1 MNKQITSFYLALT
14 IIFLMISTP
23 SSSQDRNSS
32 NKLERPKLV
41 VGIVVDQMRW
51 DYLYRYYDRY
61 NNHGFKRIL
70 NEGFSAENT
79 YIDYVPTVTAIGHST
94 LYTGSVPSIHG
105 IAGNDFIIQKTGQ
118 TVYCA
123 EDKDVLTVGSDSKA
137 GLMSPKNLLASTITD
152 ELKLATNFRS
162 KVIGVSIKDRGSIL
176 PAGHLADAAYWY
188 DGSAGKWITSS
199 WYMNELPAWVTQ
211 FNDQNLI
218 EKYLNQGWNTLYP
231 IETYVQ
237 STPDN
242 NEFEG
247 KFKGTDAPVFPIN
260 TAKLLKENGP
270 GIITST
276 PYGNQFTI
284 EMAKAAIKNEALGQR
299 GITDFLAMSLSSPD
313 YIGHQF
319 GPNSIEV
326 EDNYLRLDKD
336 LGDFLSYLDQTIGIG
351 EYTIFLSADHG
362 AAHNAT
368 FMQDNK
374 MPSGGF
380 GTSKVLTELNE
391 YLASIFKEEK
401 LVLSMMNYQVHFNNV
416 LIKEK
421 GLDLEKIKVAT
432 IDLLSDQPGVAYV
445 LDMEKTETT
454 SIPKILR
461 ERIINGYNHKR
472 SGAIQVI
479 LEPAWYSSS
488 SARPTGTTHGTW
500 NPHDSHIPLL
510 FMGWGINQG
519 KTSRTV
525 HMTDV
530 ASTIAALL
538 KIQEPNGN
546 IGTPVLEALKSES
559 VLKSG
564 YLGK

>member
-1 MNKQITSFYLALT
+1 MNKRTTYFHLAL
-14 IIFLMISTP
+14 IIALFLISIP
-23 SSSQDRNSS
+23 SFSQKNDSRAN
-32 NKLERPKLV
+32 LERPKLV

-61 NNHGFKRIL
+61 SDGGFKRLL

-79 YIDYVPTVTAIGHST
+79 YIDYVPTYTAIGHST

-105 IAGNDFIIQKTGQ
+105 IAGNEFIIQKTGQ
-118 TVYCA
+118 KVYCA
-123 EDKDVLTVGSDSKA
+123 EDNDVLTIGSESKA

-162 KVIGVSIKDRGSIL
+162 KVIGVAIKDRGSIL
-176 PAGHLADAAYWY
+176 PAGHLADASYWY
-188 DGSAGKWITSS
+188 DGSVGKWITSS
-199 WYMNELPAWVTQ
+199 WYMNELPKWVND
-211 FNDQNLI
+211 FNDRNLI

-231 IETYVQ
+231 IDTYVQ
-237 STPDN
+237 STSDN

-247 KFKGTDAPVFPIN
+247 KFKGTDAPVFPVN
-260 TAKLLKENGP
+260 TVKLLEDNGP

-276 PYGNQFTI
+276 PYGNTFTI
-284 EMAKAAIKNEALGQR
+284 EMAKAAIENEALGQR
-299 GITDFLAMSLSSPD
+299 GITDFLALSLSSPD

-336 LGDFLSYLDQTIGIG
+336 LGEFFRYLDDTIGAG
-351 EYTIFLSADHG
+351 QYTIFLSADHG
-362 AAHNAT
+362 AAHNLT
-368 FMQDNK
+368 FMQDHK
-374 MPSGGF
+374 MPAGPF
-380 GTSKVLTELNE
+380 GLTKILEDLNNYLTSQ
-391 YLASIFKEEK
+391 FEEEE
-401 LVLSMMNYQVHFNNV
+401 LVLSLTNYQVHFNNT
-416 LIKEK
+416 LINEK
-421 GLDLEKIKVAT
+421 GIDIVSLKSASINYLRDLD
-432 IDLLSDQPGVAYV
+432 GVAYV
-445 LDMEKTETT
+445 VDMEKVQ
-454 SIPKILR
+454 SSSVPAIVR
-461 ERIINGYNHKR
+461 ERIINGYNSKR
-472 SGAIQVI
+472 SGSIQII
-479 LEPAWYSSS
+479 LEPAWYGSNTQ
-488 SARPTGTTHGTW
+488 RPTGTTHGTW

-546 IGTPVLEALKSES
+546 IGTPVLEAIKSES
-559 VLKSG
+559 TLVPSIK
-564 YLGK
+564 K

>member
-1 MNKQITSFYLALT
+1 MNQKIISFYLALT
-14 IIFLMISTP
+14 VIFVTLSTA
-23 SSSQDRNSS
+23 SFSQDNSK
-32 NKLERPKLV
+32 NALERPKLV

-61 NNHGFKRIL
+61 GNDGFKRIL

-79 YIDYVPTVTAIGHST
+79 YIDYVPTYTAIGHST

-105 IAGNDFIIQKTGQ
+105 IAGNDFILQKTGQ
-118 TVYCA
+118 TVYCT
-123 EDKDVLTVGSDSKA
+123 EDQDVLTVGSDTKA

-162 KVIGVSIKDRGSIL
+162 KVIGVAIKDRGSIL
-176 PAGHLADAAYWY
+176 PAGHLADASYWY
-188 DGSAGKWITSS
+188 DGSVGKWITSS
-199 WYMNELPAWVTQ
+199 WYMNELPKWVKV
-211 FNDQNLI
+211 FNDQNLV

-231 IETYVQ
+231 IDTYVQ
-237 STPDN
+237 SSKDN
-242 NEFEG
+242 NDYEG
-247 KFKGTDAPVFPIN
+247 KFKNTDAPVFPVN

-276 PYGNQFTI
+276 PYGNSFTI
-284 EMAKAAIKNEALGQR
+284 AMAKAAIENEALGQR
-299 GITDFLAMSLSSPD
+299 GVTDFLAMSLSSPD

-336 LGDFLSYLDQTIGIG
+336 LGEFLSYLDKTLGKGQ
-351 EYTIFLSADHG
+351 YTIFLSADHG
-362 AAHNAT
+362 AAHNIT

-380 GTSKVLTELNE
+380 NSGSVIKELNE
-391 YLASIFKEEK
+391 YLNTAFKEEK
-401 LVLSMMNYQVHFNNV
+401 LVLSLTNYQVHFNNI

-421 GLDLEKIKVAT
+421 GLDLERIKLVA
-432 IDLLSDQPGVAYV
+432 IEFLKDQDGIAYV
-445 LDMEKTETT
+445 VDMEKAETA
-454 SIPKILR
+454 SIPQIIR
-461 ERIINGYNHKR
+461 ERIVNGYNYRR
-472 SGAIQVI
+472 SGAIQLI
-479 LEPAWYSSS
+479 LKPAWYESSG
-488 SARPTGTTHGTW
+488 ARPTGTTHGTW

-546 IGTPVLEALKSES
+546 IGKPVLEALKFES
-559 VLKSG
+559 VLTNK
-564 YLGK
+564 

>member
-14 IIFLMISTP
+14 IVFLMICTP
-23 SSSQDRNSS
+23 SFSQNKNST

-61 NNHGFKRIL
+61 NNDGFKRIL

-123 EDKDVLTVGSDSKA
+123 EDKDVLTVGSNSKA

-176 PAGHLADAAYWY
+176 PAGHLADASYWY
-188 DGSAGKWITSS
+188 DGSVGKWITSS
-199 WYMNELPAWVTQ
+199 WYMKELPTWVNK

-237 STPDN
+237 STSDN

-247 KFKGTDAPVFPIN
+247 KFKGTDAPVFPVN

-276 PYGNQFTI
+276 PYGNTFTI
-284 EMAKAAIKNEALGQR
+284 EMAKAAIKNEAMGQR

-336 LGDFLSYLDQTIGIG
+336 LGDFLSYLDQTIGKG

-368 FMQDNK
+368 FMQDNN

-380 GTSKVLTELNE
+380 GTGKVLTELNE
-391 YLASIFKEEK
+391 HLTSIFKEE
-401 LVLSMMNYQVHFNNV
+401 
-416 LIKEK
+416 
-421 GLDLEKIKVAT
+421 
-432 IDLLSDQPGVAYV
+432 
-445 LDMEKTETT
+445 
-454 SIPKILR
+454 
-461 ERIINGYNHKR
+461 
-472 SGAIQVI
+472 
-479 LEPAWYSSS
+479 
-488 SARPTGTTHGTW
+488 
-500 NPHDSHIPLL
+500 
-510 FMGWGINQG
+510 
-519 KTSRTV
+519 
-525 HMTDV
+525 
-530 ASTIAALL
+530 
-538 KIQEPNGN
+538 
-546 IGTPVLEALKSES
+546 
-559 VLKSG
+559 
-564 YLGK
+564 